1 MDKFLKPEG
10 FKAEPNSQEA
20 GKVWQQSL
28 KSLNSLISS
37 LKDEPHDQSYSYS
50 CCVSNTIF

>member
-10 FKAEPNSQEA
+10 FNAKPNSQEA

-28 KSLNSLISS
+28 TLNSLISL
-37 LKDEPHDQSYSYS
+37 LKDEPHDQRYSYSY
-50 CCVSNTIF
+50 CVCNTIF

>member
-10 FKAEPNSQEA
+10 FKAKPNFQEA

-28 KSLNSLISS
+28 KTLNSLISL
-37 LKDEPHDQSYSYS
+37 LKDEPHDQRYSYSY
-50 CCVSNTIF
+50 CVSNTIF